1 MKGIVPVIIGG
12 VIFIISGI
20 VFLIFSLHIGFVGL
34 TKFLDILK
42 ELLWLFFRKPAF
54 SPVEKAFL
62 CYYYICKGDI
72 SNIEEYC
79 RKGMGELAYAEV
91 YTLPKVLGVKDLQC
105 RPELMLQFP
114 LEVRLNENA
123 EIDYERIKSALPINA
138 YLILASNDEYKEDI
152 KWLPSPTDHVVH
164 FYISRNA
171 VFDAKKKTQR
181 ECGFEWGLGP
191 AVLSVWLATIENA
204 VEHAII
210 KNGTYYISPLLTGKY
225 REYERWLE
233 ELQLLPRTG
242 TPADYVEFGLEIIAK
257 SFMWLGEKIAEFILD
272 WAAKTCTPVYEKPNY
287 GLLLSTSYGYL
298 NLTEDKWEFRT
309 LLAGSYLRVRIV
321 DEIPKKSKGP
331 EGVTLYNYML
341 KMSKFD
347 WSSGEKKGVGVT
359 IEFWNSTKRNKEDIF
374 CDISGDCWKGVT
386 FKTREGNLTIYV
398 FKIREGK
405 YIDFDATYWR
415 KNPPVWEDPY
425 KYQFC
430 GGSLEFCYYP
440 LFVAPSSPVTIS
452 FCGLLQCGGKRI
464 YLKNN
469 TCDTP
474 DSESLITSCEIPLGG
489 VGCSVSFTAPS
500 VNGIYTYYGCI
511 DKNGDGD
518 FDDEDESV
526 NTDLEVCKPV
536 GYECQKDEECCSR
549 KCSEVEGEK
558 ICVIPT

>member
-20 VFLIFSLHIGFVGL
+20 VFLIFNLHIGFVGL

-114 LEVRLNENA
+114 LEVRLKENA
-123 EIDYERIKSALPINA
+123 EIDYERIKSALPSNA

-152 KWLPSPTDHVVH
+152 KWLPSPTDHIAH
-164 FYISRNA
+164 FYISRDA
-171 VFDAKKKTQR
+171 VFDAKKKTQH
-181 ECGFEWGLGP
+181 ECGFEKRLYP
-191 AVLSVWLATIENA
+191 VVISVWLATIENA

-210 KNGTYYISPLLTGKY
+210 KSGTYYISPLLTGKY
-225 REYERWLE
+225 REFEGWLD

-242 TPADYVEFGLEIIAK
+242 TPADYVEFGVEIIAK
-257 SFMWLGEKIAEFILD
+257 SLMLGGEKIAEFILD
-272 WAAKTCTPVYEKPNY
+272 WAAKTCTPVYGKPDY

-347 WSSGEKKGVGVT
+347 WSSDKERGVGVS
-359 IEFWNSTKRNKEDIF
+359 IEFWNSTKRDKKDIF
-374 CDISGDCWKGVT
+374 CNISGDCWGGVT

-398 FKIREGK
+398 FKIRGGK
-405 YIDFDATYWR
+405 YIDFNVTYWR
-415 KNPPVWEDPY
+415 KNPPVFENPY
-425 KYQFC
+425 LYQSCEGKLKICDF
-430 GGSLEFCYYP
+430 P
-440 LFVAPSSPVTIS
+440 LSVAPSSPVQIG
-452 FCGLLQCGGKRI
+452 FCGLSYCGGRRI
-464 YLKNN
+464 HLKNN
-469 TCDTP
+469 TCSAYP
-474 DSESLITSCEIPLGG
+474 DDEHLITSCEIPLGG
-489 VGCSVSFTAPS
+489 EGCVVNFEAPS
-500 VNGIYTYYGCI
+500 VTGSYTYYGCI
-511 DKNGDGD
+511 DRDEDGD
-518 FDDEDESV
+518 FDESV
-526 NTDLEVCKPV
+526 SFDLEVCKPV

-549 KCSEVEGEK
+549 KCTGVEKWK
-558 ICVIPT
+558 ICVSF

>member
-12 VIFIISGI
+12 VIFIISGV

-42 ELLWLFFRKPAF
+42 ELFWRFFGGPTF
-54 SPVEKAFL
+54 SPVENAFL
-62 CYYYICKGDI
+62 CYYYICRGDI
-72 SNIEEYC
+72 PNIEEYC

-114 LEVRLNENA
+114 LEVRLKENA
-123 EIDYERIKSALPINA
+123 EIDYERIKSALPSNA

-152 KWLPSPTDHVVH
+152 KWLPSSTDHIAH

-171 VFDAKKKTQR
+171 VFDARKKTQR
-181 ECGFEWGLGP
+181 ECGFDTPVG
-191 AVLSVWLATIENA
+191 SVWLATIENA
-204 VEHAII
+204 VEHANI

-225 REYERWLE
+225 REFEGWLD

-257 SFMWLGEKIAEFILD
+257 SFMWWGEQIAAFILD
-272 WAAKTCTPVYEKPNY
+272 WVARVCTPVYGKPDY
-287 GLLLSTSYGYL
+287 GLLLSTSYWYL

-309 LLAGSYLRVRIV
+309 LLAGYYLRVRIV

-331 EGVTLYNYML
+331 EGVSLYNYML
-341 KMSKFD
+341 KMSKFN
-347 WSSGEKKGVGVT
+347 WSSGEEKGVGVA
-359 IEFWNSTKRNKEDIF
+359 IEFWNSTKRDKKDIF
-374 CDISGDCWKGVT
+374 CNISGNCWKEVT

-405 YIDFDATYWR
+405 YIDFNVTYWR
-415 KNPPVWEDPY
+415 KNPPVFENPY
-425 KYQFC
+425 LYQFC
-430 GGSLEFCYYP
+430 EGSLKVCHYP
-440 LFVAPSSPVTIS
+440 SFAAPSSSVHID
-452 FCGLLQCGGKRI
+452 FCGLSYCGGRRI

-469 TCDTP
+469 TCDTS

-489 VGCSVSFTAPS
+489 EGCVVNFEAPS
-500 VNGIYTYYGCI
+500 VTGSYTYYGCI
-511 DKNGDGD
+511 DRNEDGD
-518 FDDEDESV
+518 FNDEGESV
-526 NTDLEVCKPV
+526 SFDLKVCKPV
-536 GYECQKDEECCSR
+536 GYECQKNEECCEIGGLSL
-549 KCSEVEGEK
+549 CMEVGERK
-558 ICVIPT
+558 ICV